1 MADGVLKIETGE
13 AKAKAEQMKTLANNI
28 EALLNDV
35 DAKMQEINDEE
46 VGTYQGQYRPSEL
59 RQQLDQ
65 FRSTFYKFHEQID
78 LFANDVIATADT
90 MLSE

>member
-13 AKAKAEQMKTLANNI
+13 AVSKAEQMKSLANNI

-35 DAKMQEINDEE
+35 DAKMREINDEE
-46 VGTYQGQYRPSEL
+46 VGTYQGQYKPSEL
-59 RQQLDQ
+59 RQELDQ
-65 FRSTFYKFHEQID
+65 FRATFYKFHEQIN
-78 LFANDVIATADT
+78 LFASDVIATANK

>member
-1 MADGVLKIETGE
+1 MADGVAKIEPNE
-13 AKAKAEQMKTLANNI
+13 AKNKAQQMKALAANI

-46 VGTYQGQYRPSEL
+46 VGTYQGQNKPSEL
-59 RQQLDQ
+59 RHELDN
-65 FRSTFYKFHEQID
+65 FRATFYKFNEQIN

-90 MLSE
+90 MLAE